1 MNNFNKPSNIY
12 KRNIKL
18 LLLFNILYL
27 YINKALIRD
36 I

>member
-18 LLLFNILYL
+18 LLLFNILY
-27 YINKALIRD
+27 INKALIRD